1 LKFTVS
7 ALQLELG
14 HSFKKLS
21 RKCFTLTSK
30 IGKIIPHY
38 EWVGNIVTGLNQVS
52 DGINAKEISRERLT
66 KPVRV
71 NWNTLG
77 NSVFLFLVLS
87 LLVLGWYQRND
98 SYFEAETGI
107 GYALGIVGGSMMLML
122 LVYPLRK
129 RLRSLN
135 NFLSVKFW
143 FRLHMAFGILGPVAI
158 LYHSSFS
165 LGSTNSNVALFCMLL
180 VASSGLFGRYL
191 YIRIHHG
198 LYGARTRVSEFQQQA
213 QSSREILIKAIPHAE
228 RIDAQFEKLEKLA
241 VAPAHGLAHA
251 LKLRQMT
258 RQEVGPL
265 RQKIQKLVD
274 PDSGADVYLNEAAA
288 RLINKHTEAYF
299 QALSRTT
306 SLQINERLF
315 SWWHILHLPLFIMM
329 LLSGIVH
336 VVVVHIY

>member
-1 LKFTVS
+1 ML
-7 ALQLELG
+7 
-14 HSFKKLS
+14 
-21 RKCFTLTSK
+21 K
-30 IGKIIPHY
+30 IGKIVPY
-38 EWVGNIVTGLNQVS
+38 SYWAGNIVTGLNQVS
-52 DGINAKEISRERLT
+52 SGVNADEIDRERLP

-71 NWNTLG
+71 NWRTLG
-77 NSVFLFLVLS
+77 NSVFIFLVLS
-87 LLVLGWYQRND
+87 LLALGWYQRDD
-98 SYFEAETGI
+98 SYFEAESGL
-107 GYALGIVGGSMMLML
+107 GYALGIVGGSMMLLL

-129 RLRSLN
+129 RLRSLS

-158 LYHSSFS
+158 LYHSGFS

-213 QSSREILIKAIPHAE
+213 QSSREVLIKAIPHAE
-228 RIDAQFEKLEKLA
+228 RIVARFDKLQKIAA
-241 VAPAHGLAHA
+241 VPAHGLLHA

-258 RQEVGPL
+258 RQEVGQL
-265 RQKIQKLVD
+265 RHEIQKLID
-274 PDSGADVYLNEAAA
+274 PDSGADIYLNDATASQ
-288 RLINKHTEAYF
+288 INNHTEAYF
-299 QALSRTT
+299 QALKRAA